1 MNQTDS
7 DYSSVVV
14 MTNVSRSFDDVKSS
28 RAVLDNV
35 DFKACS
41 GNLVAITGPSGSG
54 KSTFL
59 HLLGGIDIPD
69 HGRILVKDT
78 DMTCLNETGRTL
90 FRRKNIG
97 LVFQFFNLIPTL
109 NVIENLRLPLEL
121 CSLKSDDSVIFPLL
135 ERFDLEQQAYSYPDR
150 LSGGEQQ
157 RVAVIRSAIHKPSLI
172 LADEPTG
179 NLDDAQGHVVLDL
192 IRQVSNDGTCVIMA
206 THSASA
212 SEYADRH
219 CKITNGKLH
228 EATQI

>member
-97 LVFQFFNLIPTL
+97 LVFQSFNRRK
-109 NVIENLRLPLEL
+109 V
-121 CSLKSDDSVIFPLL
+121 SLD
-135 ERFDLEQQAYSYPDR
+135 
-150 LSGGEQQ
+150 
-157 RVAVIRSAIHKPSLI
+157 
-172 LADEPTG
+172 
-179 NLDDAQGHVVLDL
+179 
-192 IRQVSNDGTCVIMA
+192 
-206 THSASA
+206 
-212 SEYADRH
+212 
-219 CKITNGKLH
+219 
-228 EATQI
+228 

>member
-1 MNQTDS
+1 MS
-7 DYSSVVV
+7 
-14 MTNVSRSFDDVKSS
+14 NVSREFDDARSS
-28 RAVLDNV
+28 RTLLDNV
-35 DFKACS
+35 DFTARS

-59 HLLGGIDIPD
+59 HLLGGVDIPD
-69 HGRILVKDT
+69 QGRIAINDT
-78 DMTCLNETGRTL
+78 DITALDETGRTL

-109 NVIENLRLPLEL
+109 TVIENLRLPLEL
-121 CSLKSDDSVIFPLL
+121 CSMQSDDSVIFPLL
-135 ERFDLEQQAYSYPDR
+135 ERFDLQHQADSYPDR

-157 RVAVIRSAIHKPSLI
+157 RVAVIRSTIHKPSLV

-179 NLDDAQGHVVLDL
+179 NLDNSQAHVVLDL
-192 IRQVSNDGTCVIMA
+192 IRQVSNDDTCVIMA
-206 THSASA
+206 THSQSA

-219 CKITNGKLH
+219 CTIRNGKLH